1 MIKNDKLVLL
11 TKSKI
16 NIHKKTY
23 TIRFHMVS
31 KVLTI
36 YKTLQ
41 NIQDILTIKIRQFYT
56 AMYALICLI
65 TFLKFFI
72 FCVI

>member
-16 NIHKKTY
+16 SIHKKTY
-23 TIRFHMVS
+23 TIIFHMVS

-65 TFLKFFI
+65 TF
-72 FCVI
+72 

>member
-16 NIHKKTY
+16 NIHKKTN
-23 TIRFHMVS
+23 TIIFHMVS

-65 TFLKFFI
+65 TF
-72 FCVI
+72 